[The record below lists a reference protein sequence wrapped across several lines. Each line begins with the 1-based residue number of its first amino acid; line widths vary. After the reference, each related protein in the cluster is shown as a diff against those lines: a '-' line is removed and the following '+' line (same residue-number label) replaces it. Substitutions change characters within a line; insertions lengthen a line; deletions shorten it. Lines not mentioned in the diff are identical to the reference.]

1 MRIIV
6 PLPLETDS
14 IDDYHWD
21 RGVIPPMVDTNVLAG
36 RKIRESDMP
45 SEQVWCSFFDI
56 EEVLNRMLI
65 NSQVVDAADFAC
77 GYGTFTIPAAQRIQ
91 GVMYAIDI
99 DPEMI
104 RIVNEKLQKPK
115 LTNVRAINKDLL
127 TDGSGLD
134 DDSVGYVMIF
144 NILHLEDPL
153 ILLREAFRVLKRG
166 GRVGIIHWL
175 RDPNTPRGPPLEM
188 RPTVEQCINWCLQA
202 GFPAGLNTSVDLK
215 PYHFGLLMRK

>member
-1 MRIIV
+1 MVNIKV
-6 PLPLETDS
+6 PD
-14 IDDYHWD
+14 
-21 RGVIPPMVDTNVLAG
+21 G
-36 RKIRESDMP
+36 RKIRESSMP

-56 EEVLNRMLI
+56 EEVLNRTLI
-65 NSQVVDAADFAC
+65 NSEVIDAADFAC

-91 GVMYAIDI
+91 GTMYAVDI

-104 RIVNEKLQKPK
+104 RIVNEKLQKLK
-115 LTNVRAINKDLL
+115 LTNVKTIIRDLL

-134 DDSVGYVMIF
+134 DDSVDYVMLF

-153 ILLREAFRVLKRG
+153 TLLREVFRILRRG

-175 RDPNTPRGPPLEM
+175 RDPSTPRGPPLEM
-188 RPTVEQCINWCLQA
+188 RPTVEQCVNWCLQA
-202 GFPAGLNTSVDLK
+202 GFSAGSNTSVNLK

>member
-1 MRIIV
+1 MVNIKV
-6 PLPLETDS
+6 PD
-14 IDDYHWD
+14 
-21 RGVIPPMVDTNVLAG
+21 G
-36 RKIRESDMP
+36 RKIRESSMP

-56 EEVLNRMLI
+56 EEALNRTLI
-65 NSQVVDAADFAC
+65 NSEVIDAADFAC

-91 GVMYAIDI
+91 GTMYAIDI

-104 RIVNEKLQKPK
+104 RIVNEKLQKLK
-115 LTNVRAINKDLL
+115 LTNVKTIIRDLL

-134 DDSVGYVMIF
+134 DDSVDYVMLF

-153 ILLREAFRVLKRG
+153 TLLREVFRILRRG

-175 RDPNTPRGPPLEM
+175 RDPSTPRGPPLEM
-188 RPTVEQCINWCLQA
+188 RPTVEQCVNWCLQA
-202 GFPAGLNTSVDLK
+202 GFSAGSNTSVNLK

>member
-1 MRIIV
+1 
-6 PLPLETDS
+6 
-14 IDDYHWD
+14 
-21 RGVIPPMVDTNVLAG
+21 MVNTNVPAG
-36 RKIRESDMP
+36 RKIRESGMP

-77 GYGTFTIPAAQRIQ
+77 GYGTFTIPAAERMQ
-91 GVMYAIDI
+91 GAMHAIDI

-104 RIVNEKLQKPK
+104 RIVTEKLQKLK
-115 LTNVRAINKDLL
+115 LTNVRTIIRDLL
-127 TDGSGLD
+127 KDGSGLD
-134 DDSVGYVMIF
+134 DDSVDYVMLF

-153 ILLREAFRVLKRG
+153 ILLREAFRVLRQG
-166 GRVGIIHWL
+166 GQVGVIHWL

-202 GFPAGLNTSVDLK
+202 GFAVGSDTSVDLK
-215 PYHFGLLMRK
+215 PYHFGLMMRK